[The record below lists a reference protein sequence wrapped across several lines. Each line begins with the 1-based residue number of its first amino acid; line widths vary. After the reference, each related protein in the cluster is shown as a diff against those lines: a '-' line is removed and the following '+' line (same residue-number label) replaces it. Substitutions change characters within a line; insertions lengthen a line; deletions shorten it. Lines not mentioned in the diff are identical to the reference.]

1 MITDFQI
8 ELMLATGLLVWGYIV
23 FVKLSQYG
31 GNNTPKTLKSF
42 EGSSKD
48 PLVILKVK
56 SKMIIRNK
64 KSTSKSA
71 GEFSSYID
79 GLRAYANACVRND
92 QIERSKKS
100 TPKSRLLGTFKSSSS
115 DTMYKVIKSNTVTC
129 TCPGYTFRR
138 NCKHIKE
145 FI

>member
-1 MITDFQI
+1 M
-8 ELMLATGLLVWGYIV
+8 
-23 FVKLSQYG
+23 
-31 GNNTPKTLKSF
+31 NT
-42 EGSSKD
+42 
-48 PLVILKVK
+48 
-56 SKMIIRNK
+56 RNK

-115 DTMYKVIKSNTVTC
+115 DTIYRVMIGNMITC

-138 NCKHIKE
+138 NCKHVKE
-145 FI
+145 FV